1 MTHEWERQIDE
12 GWQQEETTQHSS
24 LEVEFEF
31 YNQVQQGDLTAVMEN
46 LQSRQYR
53 KIALEVM
60 LSNDLVQ
67 NFRYHCIILLA
78 MITRFCIEGGMPGEE
93 AYRRS
98 DFYILKIDA
107 ATTIDQIEILHDEAC
122 IDFTKHMQNR
132 KRHTICSKPIALVL
146 NYIYTHMHENV
157 TVKEL
162 AKAVGLNPSYLSR
175 LFHTQMGC
183 TVHQYILDQK
193 INTAKQWLQFSDKSF
208 VEISNLLGFSS
219 QSHFIQVFSK
229 CTGMT
234 PKRYRDENFRTDLMS
249 KGRVR
254 TGLK

>member
-208 VEISNLLGFSS
+208 VYITRKLGKSLQILELFPNFAKKIMSHERKAKIYNSLYRGSYELFAIS
-219 QSHFIQVFSK
+219 
-229 CTGMT
+229 
-234 PKRYRDENFRTDLMS
+234 
-249 KGRVR
+249 
-254 TGLK
+254 

>member
-1 MTHEWERQIDE
+1 
-12 GWQQEETTQHSS
+12 
-24 LEVEFEF
+24 
-31 YNQVQQGDLTAVMEN
+31 
-46 LQSRQYR
+46 
-53 KIALEVM
+53 
-60 LSNDLVQ
+60 
-67 NFRYHCIILLA
+67 
-78 MITRFCIEGGMPGEE
+78 MPGEE

-132 KRHTICSKPIALVL
+132 RRHTICSKPIALVL

-193 INTAKQWLQFSDKSF
+193 ITTAKQWLQFSDKSF

-234 PKRYRDENFRTDLMS
+234 PKRYRDEKFRTDLMS